1 MLSSV
6 AADGKDGDG
15 LKRVKV
21 ESSFSSVNAIPV
33 QFTKIL
39 LWLVLHGEIFLIYL
53 LYISNGEFS
62 IRLIK
67 AKKTDFSTE

>member
-6 AADGKDGDG
+6 AADEKDGDG

-21 ESSFSSVNAIPV
+21 ESSFSSVNAISV
-33 QFTKIL
+33 QFKKIL
-39 LWLVLHGEIFLIYL
+39 LWLVLHGEISLIYL